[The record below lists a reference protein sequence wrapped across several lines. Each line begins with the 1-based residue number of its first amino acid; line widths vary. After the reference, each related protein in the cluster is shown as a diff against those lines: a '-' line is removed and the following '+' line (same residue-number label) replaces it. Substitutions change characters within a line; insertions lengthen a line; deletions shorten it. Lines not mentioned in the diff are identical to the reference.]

1 MTKSNIKLML
11 TFVTE
16 SKVHVLLSLFGVS
29 YTVSI
34 RQKKMYYMVF
44 ITKFGTLSRRKNSQ
58 LGHFHD
64 SKIPNWIGTGVIPNW
79 VKKKRCQWL
88 LTPIDYM
95 LRHSLYANGVLTV
108 TQNAFVLELIG
119 ITGI

>member
-1 MTKSNIKLML
+1 ML

-16 SKVHVLLSLFGVS
+16 SKVYALLSLFGVS
-29 YTVSI
+29 YTASI
-34 RQKKMYYMVF
+34 RKKKMYYMVF

-79 VKKKRCQWL
+79 VKKNAGDQS
-88 LTPIDYM
+88 I
-95 LRHSLYANGVLTV
+95 
-108 TQNAFVLELIG
+108 AFVTNYHNQWGESRG
-119 ITGI
+119 YHKTTTTKNGADSC